1 MNLENTIRKVSL
13 GLAGLSLAASMSCS
27 SNQQE
32 KSYIHQST
40 APAESAGERTLI
52 STPEGEK
59 LISVENKPVKVLKLH
74 YHKQYS
80 EQDLYHYFR
89 AEYPATK
96 NMSFNQYK
104 RRVFQLNHALEG
116 NMVDILKLPDD
127 NGNGRVGSRI
137 YFP

>member
-1 MNLENTIRKVSL
+1 MSLENTIRKVSL
-13 GLAGLSLAASMSCS
+13 SLAGLSLAASMSCG

-32 KSYIHQST
+32 KSYIHQPS
-40 APAESAGERTLI
+40 APAVEQT
-52 STPEGEK
+52 
-59 LISVENKPVKVLKLH
+59 SVESPAYGKQPVSTDKPRVLKLH

-80 EQDLYHYFR
+80 EQDIYHYFR

-96 NMSFNQYK
+96 NVSFSQYK

-116 NMVDILKLPDD
+116 NMVDLLKLEDL
-127 NGNGRVGSRI
+127 NGNRKVGSRD